1 MQKYINEILLRINE
15 EMELR
20 GIDENVNTEDALYM
34 IDVIRPLFEKLREM
48 TIAYE
53 FQSEQEEI
61 HFFKEIKPDI
71 LGRYI
76 FFHKVVR
83 IEMKRP
89 IGSDDVQREY
99 LHSQLNSLKYFFD
112 QNLDF
117 YQYYRSR
124 ATHLD
129 TYYLSLIHI

>member
-61 HFFKEIKPDI
+61 HFFKEMMYS
-71 LGRYI
+71 LGIYETNMVREPIIALDAINHKITDELIERY
-76 FFHKVVR
+76 KVIR
-83 IEMKRP
+83 
-89 IGSDDVQREY
+89 D
-99 LHSQLNSLKYFFD
+99 SL
-112 QNLDF
+112 
-117 YQYYRSR
+117 
-124 ATHLD
+124 
-129 TYYLSLIHI
+129 

>member
-53 FQSEQEEI
+53 FQSEA
-61 HFFKEIKPDI
+61 
-71 LGRYI
+71 R
-76 FFHKVVR
+76 R
-83 IEMKRP
+83 
-89 IGSDDVQREY
+89 
-99 LHSQLNSLKYFFD
+99 NSLFQRNKARY
-112 QNLDF
+112 
-117 YQYYRSR
+117 SW
-124 ATHLD
+124 
-129 TYYLSLIHI
+129 

>member
-61 HFFKEIKPDI
+61 HFFKEIKP
-71 LGRYI
+71 I
-76 FFHKVVR
+76 FLVGTYSFIKLL
-83 IEMKRP
+83 E
-89 IGSDDVQREY
+89 
-99 LHSQLNSLKYFFD
+99 LK
-112 QNLDF
+112 
-117 YQYYRSR
+117 
-124 ATHLD
+124 
-129 TYYLSLIHI
+129 